1 MVGNSVPVILVGSNS
16 EQGRISSCRIIKFHS
31 TSNMSVKTEKQQE
44 EGKVR
49 IKTLPPST
57 MAEKEKSRFIFT
69 LKNI

>member
-1 MVGNSVPVILVGSNS
+1 MVGNSVPVILVGTNS

-49 IKTLPPST
+49 IKTLPLRQWQRRKIHDSF
-57 MAEKEKSRFIFT
+57 S
-69 LKNI
+69 L